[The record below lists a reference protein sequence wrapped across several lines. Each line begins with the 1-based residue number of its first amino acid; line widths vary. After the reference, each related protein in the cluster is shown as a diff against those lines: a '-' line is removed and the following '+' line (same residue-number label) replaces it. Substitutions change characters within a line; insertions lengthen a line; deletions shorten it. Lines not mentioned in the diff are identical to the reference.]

1 VTRCEIKIQTLVIE
15 VLKLVIEG
23 MQENFN
29 KTQGM
34 IAAAQLAG
42 CYSPHVLLV
51 FVPVRQTNK
60 LDHISVFELQNPNL
74 MRTKQKGNPKS

>member
-34 IAAAQLAG
+34 VAATKLAG
-42 CYSPHVLLV
+42 CYIQYILLI
-51 FVPVRQTNK
+51 FLPLRQQT
-60 LDHISVFELQNPNL
+60 
-74 MRTKQKGNPKS
+74 